1 MKAMILAAGFGTR
14 LHPYTHY
21 TPKPLFTIAGRPIL
35 DITIRRLVA
44 SGCSAIIVNTHH
56 LHDQIIDFLTSQDY
70 HIPVYTSFEPSI
82 LGTGGAIK
90 NVAHFWDEEPFLV
103 VNSDI
108 VTDIDVKVV
117 YRFHQTHTFPVT
129 LVLHDEQ
136 KYNTVR
142 VTSEGVVKGFDDSDV
157 YPMSEGNRVLA
168 FTGIQVIDPE
178 ILDII
183 PENTF
188 HSSIDTYRKTINEGD
203 GVRAFIVS
211 GHYWIDIGTPDSYRQ
226 AVRDSMAQMA
236 FEKTKPGSKGNQIK
250 SERLAGD
257 GSDRRWYRLKT
268 PQSSLVMVDHG
279 IHDNESCGE
288 VDAFVSIGHHLLS
301 QGCPVPKIYLYDKFA
316 GLVYMQDVG
325 DTHLQDEVKRTSDA
339 ASVLALYKP
348 IVQKLISM
356 SIKGLKGFKSSWTY
370 QTPSYDRELILERE
384 CRYFIEAFL
393 INYLKRHDTY
403 TELETEFSLLA
414 QNALNFAITG
424 FMHRDF
430 QSRNIM
436 IDKGDVY
443 FIDFQGGR
451 QGPLQYDLA
460 SLMIDPYTQLPEDVQ
475 SDLLDYAIQIME
487 KQNPGCEENFR
498 KGYHYCCL
506 TRNLQILGAFGYLSR
521 VKGKKQFEAYIPA
534 AVKSLHRRLS
544 KDDNKDF
551 PQLTAIVADVFKQI
565 SNSHKN

>member
-1 MKAMILAAGFGTR
+1 MILAAGFGTR
-14 LHPYTHY
+14 LHPYTHH

-35 DITIRRLVA
+35 DITIRHLAA
-44 SGCSAIIVNTHH
+44 SDCSAIIVNTHH
-56 LHDQIIDFLTSQDY
+56 LHDQISDFLTSQHY
-70 HIPVYTSFEPSI
+70 PIPVSTSFEPSI

-90 NVAHFWDEEPFLV
+90 KVAHFWGEEPFV
-103 VNSDI
+103 VINSDI
-108 VTDIDVKVV
+108 VTDIDVKTV
-117 YRFHQTHTFPVT
+117 YRFHQTHTSPVT
-129 LVLHDEQ
+129 LVLHDEPE
-136 KYNTVR
+136 YNTVR
-142 VTSEGVVKGFDDSDV
+142 VTSQGVVKGFDESDVDNQIDSD
-157 YPMSEGNRVLA
+157 RVLA

-178 ILDII
+178 ILDVI

-188 HSSIDTYRKTINEGD
+188 HSSIDAYRKTINEGD
-203 GVRAFIVS
+203 GVKAFIVA
-211 GHYWIDIGTPDSYRQ
+211 GHHWTDIGTPDSYRQ
-226 AVRDSMAQMA
+226 AVRDSMAPMA
-236 FEKTKPGSKGNQIK
+236 FEKTKSGSRIDQINC
-250 SERLAGD
+250 EPLAGD

-288 VDAFVSIGHHLLS
+288 VDAFVAIGQHLYSL
-301 QGCPVPKIYLYDKFA
+301 GCPVPQIFLYDKFA

-325 DTHLQDEVKRTSDA
+325 DTHLQDEVKRTPDA
-339 ASVLALYKP
+339 ASLSALYKP

-370 QTPSYDRELILERE
+370 QTPTYSREMILERE
-384 CRYFIEAFL
+384 CRYFTEAFL

-403 TELETEFSLLA
+403 ADLETEFSLLA
-414 QNALNFAITG
+414 QKALNFAITG

-436 IDKGDVY
+436 IDNGEVY

-460 SLMIDPYTQLPEDVQ
+460 SLLIDPYTQLPEAFQ

-487 KQNPGCEENFR
+487 EQNPGCEENFR

-506 TRNLQILGAFGYLSR
+506 TRNLQVLGAFGYLSQT
-521 VKGKKQFEAYIPA
+521 KGKKQFEAYIPA
-534 AVKSLHRRLS
+534 AVISLHRLLT
-544 KDDNKDF
+544 KDDNNDF
-551 PQLTAIVADVFKQI
+551 PRLTAIVADVCKQI
-565 SNSHKN
+565 STSSNI